1 MFRLRRWTPKTA
13 FATISCALGAV
24 AQIDGSLDFTNAIAL
39 ALYSGGVWSNDA
51 PNAIGHLLAAGH
63 PANKLFYYRGG
74 MQAWAHVGLTI
85 LQPQNPG

>member
-1 MFRLRRWTPKTA
+1 
-13 FATISCALGAV
+13 
-24 AQIDGSLDFTNAIAL
+24 
-39 ALYSGGVWSNDA
+39 VWSNDA